1 MKSQKITIIASA
13 ICILTSVASF
23 SQEKEKPS
31 PEKWFKN
38 LDKNK
43 DGKLTKAELEGKKIE
58 NKFDAMDK
66 DGNGSVVLEEFL
78 AFAQKGKKPN
88 VAKKPMKIVDESEDT
103 EDTEDGGEE

>member
-13 ICILTSVASF
+13 ICLVTSITSF

-43 DGKLTKAELEGKKIE
+43 DGKISKAELEGKKIE
-58 NKFDAMDK
+58 DKFDAIDK
-66 DGNGSVVLEEFL
+66 DENGSISLEEFL
-78 AFAQKGKKPN
+78 AFAQKGKKAN
-88 VAKKPMKIVDESEDT
+88 VAKKPIKVVEEESET
-103 EDTEDGGEE
+103 IEDEGGEE